1 MSTTAELREGCLLQP
16 LPSQWGVEL
25 QKPMQ
30 DCCDLNEVVVT
41 EKDVLMVMSLNYYS
55 SKDTDVLELKLL
67 LDEDIWYFTCN
78 EVDHW
83 RKYFKIVG

>member
-1 MSTTAELREGCLLQP
+1 M
-16 LPSQWGVEL
+16 EL

-30 DCCDLNEVVVT
+30 DCCDLDEVVVT
-41 EKDVLMVMSLNYYS
+41 EKDVLMVLSWVSYFS
-55 SKDTDVLELKLL
+55 AKDKVVLELKLL

>member
-1 MSTTAELREGCLLQP
+1 
-16 LPSQWGVEL
+16 
-25 QKPMQ
+25 MQ
-30 DCCDLNEVVVT
+30 DCCDLDEVVVT
-41 EKDVLMVMSLNYYS
+41 EKDVLMVLSWVSYFS
-55 SKDTDVLELKLL
+55 AKDKVVLELKLL

>member
-1 MSTTAELREGCLLQP
+1 MSREDK
-16 LPSQWGVEL
+16 V
-25 QKPMQ
+25 
-30 DCCDLNEVVVT
+30 
-41 EKDVLMVMSLNYYS
+41 
-55 SKDTDVLELKLL
+55 VLELKLL

>member
-1 MSTTAELREGCLLQP
+1 
-16 LPSQWGVEL
+16 
-25 QKPMQ
+25 MQ
-30 DCCDLNEVVVT
+30 DCCDLDEVVVT
-41 EKDVLMVMSLNYYS
+41 EKDVLMVLSWVSYYS
-55 SKDTDVLELKLL
+55 AKDTVVLELKLL